1 MNAEWL
7 KEFEEDRR
15 EDYRSMRDAR
25 AEYLAEL
32 RSDAS
37 DCESNNNDDD
47 EEDGE

>member
-1 MNAEWL
+1 MNQDWL
-7 KEFEEDRR
+7 KEFEEDLKQ
-15 EDYRSMRDAR
+15 DYMSMQYL

>member
-15 EDYRSMRDAR
+15 EDYQPMRDAR

-37 DCESNNNDDD
+37 DCEPCHD
-47 EEDGE
+47 EVDV

>member
-7 KEFEEDRR
+7 KEFEEERR
-15 EDYRSMRDAR
+15 EDYQSMRDAR

-32 RSDAS
+32 RSDAG
-37 DCESNNNDDD
+37 DYESSHD

>member
-1 MNAEWL
+1 MNQEWL
-7 KEFEEDRR
+7 KEFEEDR
-15 EDYRSMRDAR
+15 EVDYRSMRDAR

-37 DCESNNNDDD
+37 DYESSSD

>member
-1 MNAEWL
+1 MNKDWI
-7 KEFEEDRR
+7 KEHEEDR
-15 EDYRSMRDAR
+15 EVDYRSMRDAR

-37 DCESNNNDDD
+37 DYEPTCD